1 MRGNNNK
8 SIICV
13 VPLPLCLSA
22 VFLLPTLMR
31 YGGLTVK
38 SKKCAATLPMLSAS

>member
-1 MRGNNNK
+1 MIGDSKRLM
-8 SIICV
+8 IRA

-22 VFLLPTLMR
+22 APLLPTLMR